1 MNLSVVSIVGR
12 PNTGKSSLFNA
23 IVGRG
28 KAIVFDKAGTT
39 IDINKEIVN
48 LDGVKFILQDTGGY
62 TLDNY
67 GTDIPAKLI
76 GRVKELLL
84 EAVESS
90 TLILFTVEY
99 NVVDFLDFELAK
111 LLRRYKDKVKLVVTK
126 VDTFTQRIQVSDDIY
141 KLGFKD
147 MFFISSKTKYGFED
161 LLESIRMFVA
171 ERSRLEEE
179 KQEQEPIKI
188 SIVGRVNVGK
198 SSIMNALLKSNR
210 SLVDEEPGTTR
221 DSVDDFI
228 EGQRVSFRVT
238 DTAGFRRSIFKA
250 GLIEKFGIERTKM
263 SIQNSDVVVVVIDG
277 SEGIT
282 SQDKKVL
289 RYVVESYK
297 PFIIV
302 VNKIDLVIGVDKL
315 GDKEEE
321 KRYREAFEDFLSRS
335 FEGIRNVPVILLS
348 AKYGHNVDKILDNV
362 VVLYQLARKR
372 VSTGVLNRRIRE
384 LVPHLFRG
392 ELSTKLRIYY
402 ITQVDINPPT
412 FVVFVNKVEN
422 FKKNF
427 EVFLRNRITEI
438 FGFVGVRIKVLI
450 KERERRGKKFNS

>member
-1 MNLSVVSIVGR
+1 MRLGVVSIVGR

-48 LDGVKFILQDTGGY
+48 LDGVEFILQDTGGY
-62 TLDNY
+62 TLDSY
-67 GTDIPAKLI
+67 GTDIPAKLV

-84 EAVESS
+84 EALEAS

-99 NVVDFLDFELAK
+99 KVVDFLDFELAK
-111 LLRRYKDKVKLVVTK
+111 LLRKYQDKVKLVVTK
-126 VDTFTQRIQVSDDIY
+126 VDTFNQRIQVSDDVY
-141 KLGFKD
+141 RLGFKS
-147 MFFISSKTKYGFED
+147 MFFVSSKTKYGFDD
-161 LLESIRMFVA
+161 LLEGIKMFIL
-171 ERSRLEEE
+171 ERSKVKEEE
-179 KQEQEPIKI
+179 RESEPIKV

-198 SSIMNALLKSNR
+198 SSIMNAILKSNR

-221 DSVDDFI
+221 DSVDDFV
-228 EGQRVSFRVT
+228 EGGGVSFRIT

-250 GLIEKFGIERTKM
+250 GLIEKFGIERTKT

-289 RYVVESYK
+289 RYVMESYK

-302 VNKIDLVIGVDKL
+302 VNKIDLVIGIDKL
-315 GDKEEE
+315 GDKKEE
-321 KRYREAFEDFLSRS
+321 KVYENAFKDFLSRN
-335 FEGIRNVPVILLS
+335 FEGTCNIPVIPLS
-348 AKYGHNVDKILDNV
+348 AKYGYNLDKIFETV
-362 VVLYQLARKR
+362 KVLYESSRKR
-372 VSTGVLNRRIRE
+372 ISTGVLNRKIRE
-384 LVPHLFRG
+384 LVPHLFSG

-402 ITQVDINPPT
+402 ITQVDVNPPT
-412 FVVFVNKVEN
+412 FAVFVNKVEN

-427 EVFLRNRITEI
+427 EIFLKNKIAEL
-438 FGFVGVRIKVLI
+438 FGFTGIGIRIIV
-450 KERERRGKKFNS
+450 KERERKRKKGD